1 MTCNL
6 PTNKHPNPMKQKN
19 NDSGKAAMPLPK
31 KRKIADNV
39 AMAGLLVLAV
49 AIAMPIATLESP
61 ETLAPWKWVYAAG
74 AIIYTAARCVNVSAP
89 GDSTRLRRWRRMQ
102 AWGGI
107 AFIIAGAFW
116 FYYEQRLGAIGGGAL
131 AILKNTILFTLV
143 GAMLQ
148 IVSVWMIYAREKKES
163 RNNGATL
170 D

>member
-1 MTCNL
+1 M
-6 PTNKHPNPMKQKN
+6 KHPNPMKQKN
-19 NDSGKAAMPLPK
+19 NDGGKTPMPLAK

-39 AMAGLLVLAV
+39 AMLGLLILAV

-74 AIIYTAARCVNVSAP
+74 AIIYTAARCINVSAP
-89 GDSTRLRRWRRMQ
+89 GDSTRLRRLRRMQ

-116 FYYEQRLGAIGGGAL
+116 FYTEQRLGALGGAL

-148 IVSVWMIYAREKKES
+148 IVSVWMIYAREKKETS
-163 RNNGATL
+163 AKE
-170 D
+170 